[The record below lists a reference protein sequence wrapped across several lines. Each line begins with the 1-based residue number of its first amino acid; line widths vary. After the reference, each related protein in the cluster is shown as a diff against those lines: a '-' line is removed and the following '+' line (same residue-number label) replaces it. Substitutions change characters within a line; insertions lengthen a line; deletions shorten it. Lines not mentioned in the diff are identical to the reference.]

1 MYVCL
6 CRYYKA
12 AKLAEALSKEV
23 HCTVDEKQNS
33 VLITEE
39 GYEGAEEVLGVSHPA
54 DASVVMPCVADI
66 LVLQTCLVL
75 QTNSLQC
82 TIHITGRHW
91 GLLQARNQQSAV
103 TP

>member
-1 MYVCL
+1 MSVCL

-23 HCTVDEKQNS
+23 HYTVDEKQKS

-54 DASVVMPCVADI
+54 DASVVIPCVADMPCVADKQFAVYNSNHGTTLGFASNFKQEI
-66 LVLQTCLVL
+66 SSHSLVT
-75 QTNSLQC
+75 
-82 TIHITGRHW
+82 
-91 GLLQARNQQSAV
+91 
-103 TP
+103 